1 MAEWDYERRR
11 KERDFGDASYV
22 TTQELEDD
30 LKSVLKRVAH
40 GEQIVVRR
48 RGKPYVAI
56 VAPYDLQACQTLE
69 DYNDAKWCER
79 WRPPA
84 SSTNPPSRGSRCA
97 RSSASSTERRRGS
110 RSLLRAADR
119 RFP

>member
-22 TTQELEDD
+22 TTRELESD
-30 LKSVLKRVAH
+30 LKSILKRVAH

-69 DYNDAKWCER
+69 DYNDVTWFEKMETAGEFDKPTIPWEQVR
-79 WRPPA
+79 EEL
-84 SSTNPPSRGSRCA
+84 G
-97 RSSASSTERRRGS
+97 
-110 RSLLRAADR
+110 LVD
-119 RFP
+119 